1 MQAIITKWIG
11 PSNVRGSRVKASC
24 DAGSVTLSWDHSLNI
39 EHNHHTAALK
49 LCAKLGWTGKLAS
62 GGMPKAGYCYAFVT
76 RNGKRAEVVSPY
88 EGEASFIL

>member
-1 MQAIITKWIG
+1 MQAIITKWIA

-24 DAGSVTLSWDHSLNI
+24 DAGSITLHWDDALGVDS
-39 EHNHHTAALK
+39 NHHKAALT

-88 EGEASFIL
+88 PGEKPFSL